1 MIQQEQFVI
10 HCISRYDFFE
20 FLFFDIM
27 LELIMGWA
35 VAGIVLFFFLKNCQ
49 YEHSLWKFYRRWVH
63 KATFLVQVR
72 LSKY

>member
-20 FLFFDIM
+20 FLFFDII

-35 VAGIVLFFFLKNCQ
+35 VAGIVCLFVFSK
-49 YEHSLWKFYRRWVH
+49 E
-63 KATFLVQVR
+63 
-72 LSKY
+72 LSIRTLFVEVL